1 MKLSADFD
9 DEWKKIG
16 SKRQKFDDLGL
27 PLPKVAY
34 KKQEILIVKEAD
46 KESRINRINQ
56 LGQAK
61 L

>member
-16 SKRQKFDDLGL
+16 SKRQKFEDLGL

-34 KKQEILIVKEAD
+34 KQEILFVKEAD
-46 KESRINRINQ
+46 IE
-56 LGQAK
+56 
-61 L
+61 

>member
-16 SKRQKFDDLGL
+16 SKRKKFEDLGL

-46 KESRINRINQ
+46 KESRIN
-56 LGQAK
+56 
-61 L
+61 